1 MNRPGRIK
9 QLYHE
14 IRESLGSEISSKEAL
29 QLAAHLVG
37 VVDGRD
43 VMPLGSF
50 RDQRATFEELP
61 VDQAMAFGDG
71 WQVFFGESDIV
82 RSLFGGDEPSYRR
95 RSPYQAIEMELAA

>member
-1 MNRPGRIK
+1 MNRPSRIK

-29 QLAAHLVG
+29 QLAAHLVD
-37 VVDGRD
+37 VADGRD

-61 VDQAMAFGDG
+61 VDQAMASGEG
-71 WQVFFGESDIV
+71 WQVFYGERDIV
-82 RSLFGGDEPSYRR
+82 RSLFGGGEPSYRR
-95 RSPYQAIEMELAA
+95 KPPYQSIEMELAA